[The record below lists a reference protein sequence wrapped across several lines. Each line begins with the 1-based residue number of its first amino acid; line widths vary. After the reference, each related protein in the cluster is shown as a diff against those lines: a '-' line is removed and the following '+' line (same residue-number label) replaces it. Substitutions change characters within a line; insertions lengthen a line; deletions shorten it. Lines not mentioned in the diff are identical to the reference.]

1 VVCAASIFLP
11 DDARLD
17 PGAAKTKWPVERF
30 PAKGKPVSRKKML
43 SINICAYSDRRT
55 GIHFY
60 GIGVARPSHLKVRSE
75 QFPIS
80 F

>member
-1 VVCAASIFLP
+1 VVCEASIFLP
-11 DDARLD
+11 DDARLG
-17 PGAAKTKWPVERF
+17 PGAAKT
-30 PAKGKPVSRKKML
+30 AKGKPVSRKKML
-43 SINICAYSDRRT
+43 SINICACSDRRT

-60 GIGVARPSHLKVRSE
+60 GIGLARPSHLKVRSE